1 MRKLIEK
8 KPKRLFAFGCSF
20 TEYKWA
26 TWANILAYDFDCEF
40 YNFGKSGAGNT
51 YITNQITQA
60 NNYFKFNKDDLV
72 IVSWTNIS
80 REDRWSST
88 KGWVTPG
95 NIYSQQDYDQ
105 NFVRYWANDIHFAL
119 RDFSNIDLIRKYL
132 ESTTNYHF
140 LSMCDIT
147 KQINQWEDISKQTNT
162 QIESIIELYQDS
174 LNCILPSF
182 YDVLWNGDIDKK
194 WQKDWK
200 EIHPHYSDGHPTIL
214 EHYKYLN
221 SVFDYDF
228 SERTKKA
235 VENLFSEWV
244 DYIRQGYK
252 NTRRS
257 CGLHDMPTHWTDGIY
272 DRFRLKIEE
281 PIPAQLFH

>member
-1 MRKLIEK
+1 MRKLIEE

-26 TWANILAYDFDCEF
+26 TWANILGYEFDCEF
-40 YNFGKSGAGNT
+40 HNFGKSGAGNS
-51 YITNQITQA
+51 YIANQITQA

-95 NIYSQQDYDQ
+95 NIYSQQDYDK
-105 NFVRYWANDIHFAL
+105 NFVRNWANDIHFAL
-119 RDFSNIDLIRKYL
+119 RDFSNIDLIKKYL
-132 ESTTNYHF
+132 DDVTNYHF
-140 LSMCDIT
+140 ISMCDIT
-147 KQINQWEDISKQTNT
+147 KQINQWEGASKQSNQ
-162 QIESIIELYQDS
+162 QIESIIELYKDS
-174 LNCILPSF
+174 LELILPSF
-182 YDVLWNGDIDKK
+182 YDVLWNGNIDKK
-194 WQKDWK
+194 WKKDWR
-200 EIHPHYSDGHPTIL
+200 EIHPHFSDGHPTIL

-228 SERTKKA
+228 SDRTKQA
-235 VENLFSEWV
+235 VENLHCKWIE
-244 DYIRQGYK
+244 YIRKGYK

-257 CGLHDMPTHWTDGIY
+257 CGLHDMPNKWTDGIY
-272 DRFRLKIEE
+272 NNFRLKIEE
-281 PIPAQLFH
+281 PVPHFLYH